1 MLTLFPM
8 LIFVSLPKPGR
19 FPPILGRLIL
29 LPEPGKLMFPSGR
42 LIPGQ
47 FPPITGRSTLPGNVV
62 GRLMLFVLPSEG
74 RSPLPGRVGRF
85 CPIPVDGRVNGSCE
99 LGGLICGR
107 LFELGSEGRVPI
119 EGFEGSV
126 VGREMLGRLPAPPSD
141 GRDPPRE
148 AGPLEL
154 PPKLAIEGWPFTF
167 PNEGL
172 DGFAAL
178 GLDMFGIL
186 GRAPPPPMFAIE
198 GLAPPPPRPRC
209 AIASG
214 SHAAPNTNATKI
226 ADILPVLLIVN
237 VLCFMKCE
245 WIICRR

>member
-1 MLTLFPM
+1 MQLSCQLLFQLLPPFNPQLGLENPGSTSQFGRFGYRLPTLLPMLTLFPM

-154 PPKLAIEGWPFTF
+154 PPKLAIE
-167 PNEGL
+167 
-172 DGFAAL
+172 DGH
-178 GLDMFGIL
+178 
-186 GRAPPPPMFAIE
+186 
-198 GLAPPPPRPRC
+198 
-209 AIASG
+209 
-214 SHAAPNTNATKI
+214 SHFRTR
-226 ADILPVLLIVN
+226 VLMDSQL
-237 VLCFMKCE
+237 
-245 WIICRR
+245 WA